1 MKKAIRQITEWR
13 NAFEKRLREWL
24 EGLSPKARLTV
35 VLVLFSLFAIGCLV
49 MLGTAIYDFGKG
61 KAEMQLEHIRRLEL
75 PTRERQ
81 VVPFDYGTERND
93 CETENWIAHE
103 TE

>member
-1 MKKAIRQITEWR
+1 MKKTIKRITEWR

-24 EGLSPKARLTV
+24 EGLSPKARLMTV
-35 VLVLFSLFAIGCLV
+35 LILFSSFAIGCLI
-49 MLGTAIYDFGKG
+49 MLGTAICDFGKG
-61 KAEMQLEHIRRLEL
+61 KAKMQLEHIRKFEL
-75 PTRERQ
+75 PSRERQ
-81 VVPFDYGTERND
+81 VVPFDYRTERNE